1 MLYSLPQIL
10 SQAIEKAGTLD
21 GAKVREAV
29 LANEFDTMV
38 GKVKFNDKG
47 VGLFPQAL
55 FQWWKGKLETVY
67 PFEYTKYKVKVAPPW
82 DKR

>member
-1 MLYSLPQIL
+1 MLYSIPQIL

-21 GAKVREAV
+21 GAKVREAI

-47 VGLFPQAL
+47 VGLFPQVL
-55 FQWWKGKLETVY
+55 FQWWNGKLEVVY
-67 PFEYTKYKVKVAPPW
+67 PFEYTTHKVKVAPPW
-82 DKR
+82 DQR